1 MKYRKIEL
9 DQFKQIWLTNNA
21 YRYLREQKT
30 KQKKSMARILDNII
44 NYYKDK

>member
-1 MKYRKIEL
+1 MKYRNIEL
-9 DQFKQIWLTNNA
+9 EQHKQIWLTKQA
-21 YRYLREQKT
+21 YNILREQKR